1 MSKGGGSRTV
11 DTEARILPEYERFA
25 NENLAI
31 AGTIANQPFIPF
43 QGQRLADF
51 SQDELDAAAF
61 LRQAPGRF
69 GGLGGGIARR
79 VEQAQAPMISAG
91 DITANTDAF
100 MNPFTSQ
107 VIDTTLADLGRANQ
121 MALNQVGDRA
131 VGAGSYGGSRQGV
144 AEAETNRA
152 FLDQAART
160 AAQLRATGFGQAQS
174 AAQDLAARNQAAQSA
189 QMSRQLQAA
198 DALRQASQ
206 TKFNRDLAFAQAQQ
220 NLGLG
225 IRDRD
230 QQALDLAFGDFLE
243 QRGFPLQQL
252 AIRQSALSGTP
263 VGQFAQIPVRR
274 SPLNF
279 GSLLSGAGSLLTA
292 ARAFGGV

>member
-1 MSKGGGSRTV
+1 MSKGGGSKTV
-11 DTEARILPEYERFA
+11 NSQSRILPEYERFA

-31 AGTIANQPFIPF
+31 AGTLANQEFIPF
-43 QGQRLADF
+43 QGQRLANV
-51 SQDELDAAAF
+51 SQDMFDSADF
-61 LRQAPGRF
+61 IRNMPSRF

-91 DITANTDAF
+91 DITANTEAF
-100 MNPFTSQ
+100 MNPYTSQ
-107 VIDTTLADLGRANQ
+107 VIDTTLADLDRANQ
-121 MALNQVGDRA
+121 MALNRVGTAA
-131 VGAGSYGGSRQGV
+131 VGAGAFGGSRQGI

-152 FLDQAART
+152 FADQAART

-174 AAQDLAARNQAAQSA
+174 AAQDLAARNQAAQA
-189 QMSRQLQAA
+189 QQLSRQLQAA

-230 QQALDLAFGDFLE
+230 QQALDLAYGDFLE

-252 AIRQSALSGTP
+252 AIRQAALSGTP
-263 VGQFAQIPVRR
+263 VGQVAQIPVRR

-279 GSLLSGAGSLLTA
+279 GSVFGGLGGLLTGL
-292 ARAFGGV
+292 RA

>member
-1 MSKGGGSRTV
+1 MSKGGGSKTV
-11 DTEARILPEYERFA
+11 NSQSRILPEYERFA

-31 AGTIANQPFIPF
+31 AGTLANQGFIPF
-43 QGQRLADF
+43 QGQRLANV
-51 SQDELDAAAF
+51 SQDMFDSADF
-61 LRQAPGRF
+61 IRNMPSRF

-91 DITANTDAF
+91 DITANTEAF
-100 MNPFTSQ
+100 MNPYTSQ
-107 VIDTTLADLGRANQ
+107 VIDTTLADLDRANQ
-121 MALNQVGDRA
+121 MALNRVGTAA
-131 VGAGSYGGSRQGV
+131 VGAGAFGGSRQGI

-152 FLDQAART
+152 FADQAART

-174 AAQDLAARNQAAQSA
+174 AAQDLAARNQAAQA
-189 QMSRQLQAA
+189 QQLSRQLQAA

-230 QQALDLAFGDFLE
+230 QQALDLAYGDFLE

-252 AIRQSALSGTP
+252 AIRQAALSGTP
-263 VGQFAQIPVRR
+263 VGQVAQIPVRR

-279 GSLLSGAGSLLTA
+279 GSVFGGLGGLLTGL
-292 ARAFGGV
+292 RA

>member
-11 DTEARILPEYERFA
+11 DTEARILPEYEQFA
-25 NENLAI
+25 NENLTL
-31 AGTIANQPFIPF
+31 AGTIANMPFIPF
-43 QGQRLADF
+43 QGQRLANV
-51 SQDELDAAAF
+51 SQDMFDSADF
-61 LRQAPGRF
+61 IRNMPGRF

-91 DITANTDAF
+91 DITADTDAF

-131 VGAGSYGGSRQGV
+131 AGAGSYGGSRQGV

-152 FLDQAART
+152 FLDQAARP

-230 QQALDLAFGDFLE
+230 QQALDLASGAFLE
-243 QRGFPLQQL
+243 QRGEPLRKL

-279 GSLLSGAGSLLTA
+279 GSLLGGFGGLLTGLGNFRGA
-292 ARAFGGV
+292 

>member
-11 DTEARILPEYERFA
+11 NSSSRILPEYERFA
-25 NENLAI
+25 NENLTL
-31 AGTIANQPFIPF
+31 AGTIANQPFVPF
-43 QGQRLADF
+43 QGQRLANV
-51 SQDELDAAAF
+51 SQDMFDSADF
-61 LRQAPGRF
+61 IRNMPGRF

-79 VEQAQAPMISAG
+79 VEQAQAPMISVG

-107 VIDTTLADLGRANQ
+107 VIDTTLADLDRANQ
-121 MALNQVGDRA
+121 MALNRVGTAA
-131 VGAGSYGGSRQGV
+131 VGAGAFGGSRQGI

-152 FLDQAART
+152 FADQAART

-174 AAQDLAARNQAAQSA
+174 AAQDLAMRNQASQSA
-189 QMSRQLQAA
+189 QLGRQLQAA
-198 DALRQASQ
+198 DALRRASLG
-206 TKFNRDLAFAQAQQ
+206 KAERDLAFAQAQQ

-230 QQALDLAFGDFLE
+230 QQALDLAYGDFLE

-252 AIRQSALSGTP
+252 AIRQAALSGTP

-279 GSLLSGAGSLLTA
+279 GSLLGG
-292 ARAFGGV
+292 FGGLLRGAAAMRAV

>member
-1 MSKGGGSRTV
+1 MSKGGGSKTV
-11 DTEARILPEYERFA
+11 DTEARILPEYEQFA
-25 NENLAI
+25 NENLTL
-31 AGTIANQPFIPF
+31 AGTIANMPFIPF
-43 QGQRLADF
+43 QGQRLANV
-51 SQDELDAAAF
+51 SQDMFDSADF
-61 LRQAPGRF
+61 IRNMPSRF

-189 QMSRQLQAA
+189 QMRRQLQAA

-243 QRGFPLQQL
+243 QRGEPLRKL

-263 VGQFAQIPVRR
+263 VGQFAQIPVQR

-279 GSLLSGAGSLLTA
+279 GSLLGGFGGLLTGLGNFRGA
-292 ARAFGGV
+292 